1 MVSRGPPIASGY
13 RGSRQIT
20 TLEEYY
26 GPADQT
32 NKNKSEYRKSTKK
45 NGGTTHVATNLRL
58 YLNPIIP
65 ERDPKGSSNDNGQQS
80 HRNKLTSAKDRHAC
94 RGSRWSESKATRRFR
109 AQLKQFDTGT
119 RDFNRRSRPSTSEL
133 IVSIQRKN

>member
-1 MVSRGPPIASGY
+1 MGIMVSRGPPIASGY

-26 GPADQT
+26 IPAEQT

-65 ERDPKGSSNDNGQQS
+65 ERDPKGSSNDNSHRS
-80 HRNKLTSAKDRHAC
+80 HRNKWTSAKDWHAR
-94 RGSRWSESKATRRFR
+94 RGSCWS
-109 AQLKQFDTGT
+109 
-119 RDFNRRSRPSTSEL
+119 
-133 IVSIQRKN
+133 

>member
-1 MVSRGPPIASGY
+1 MVSCGPPIASGY
-13 RGSRQIT
+13 RGRRQIT

-26 GPADQT
+26 GPAEQT

-65 ERDPKGSSNDNGQQS
+65 ERDPKGSSNDNDHRS
-80 HRNKLTSAKDRHAC
+80 HWNKWTSAKDWQAC
-94 RGSRWSESKATRRFR
+94 GGSRWSESKATHHFR
-109 AQLKQFDTGT
+109 AQ
-119 RDFNRRSRPSTSEL
+119 
-133 IVSIQRKN
+133 

>member
-1 MVSRGPPIASGY
+1 MVSCGPPIASGY

-26 GPADQT
+26 GPAEQT

-65 ERDPKGSSNDNGQQS
+65 ERDPKGSSNDNGQRS
-80 HRNKLTSAKDRHAC
+80 HRNKWTSAKDRHAC
-94 RGSRWSESKATRRFR
+94 HGSRWSESKFTHRFR
-109 AQLKQFDTGT
+109 AQSKQLDTGT
-119 RDFNRRSRPSTSEL
+119 RDFNRRS
-133 IVSIQRKN
+133 

>member
-1 MVSRGPPIASGY
+1 MVSRGPPIASGH

-26 GPADQT
+26 GSAEQT

-45 NGGTTHVATNLRL
+45 NGGTTHVATNLRS

-65 ERDPKGSSNDNGQQS
+65 EHNPEGSSNNNGQRS
-80 HRNKLTSAKDRHAC
+80 HQNKWTFAKDWHAC
-94 RGSRWSESKATRRFR
+94 RGSR
-109 AQLKQFDTGT
+109 
-119 RDFNRRSRPSTSEL
+119 
-133 IVSIQRKN
+133 